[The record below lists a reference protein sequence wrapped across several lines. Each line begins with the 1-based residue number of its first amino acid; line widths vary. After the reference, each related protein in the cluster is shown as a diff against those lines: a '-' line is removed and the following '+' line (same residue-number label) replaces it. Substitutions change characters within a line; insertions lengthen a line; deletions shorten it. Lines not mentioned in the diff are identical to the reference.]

1 MCDYETVESVGDVLF
16 ERLHELVQTPFFKYF
31 RVSDVVIGILFRPAH
46 LRFQADLYREC
57 PFWEE
62 NVLCMSKDCSIITVD
77 EVRLVHTALLL

>member
-1 MCDYETVESVGDVLF
+1 MCDYETVESVNDVLF

-31 RVSDVVIGILFRPAH
+31 RVSDVVKSILTRFTH
-46 LRFQADLYREC
+46 LGYQADLYREC

-77 EVRLVHTALLL
+77 EVRPVHTVLHS